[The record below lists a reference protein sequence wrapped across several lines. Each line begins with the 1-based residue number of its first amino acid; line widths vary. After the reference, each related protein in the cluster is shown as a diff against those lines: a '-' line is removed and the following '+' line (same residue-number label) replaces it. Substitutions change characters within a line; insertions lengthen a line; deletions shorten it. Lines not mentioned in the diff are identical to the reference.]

1 MFTLIQGIR
10 VGLQD
15 VIIGEGCIYF
25 KLKQVFL
32 KNWDYYQD
40 VFTDEVLSKQPSY
53 PGKLRLSSGL
63 FTDEVLSVHENMI
76 SKQKA
81 LS

>member
-1 MFTLIQGIR
+1 MLSLEKAGFILNSNK
-10 VGLQD
+10 
-15 VIIGEGCIYF
+15 F
-25 KLKQVFL
+25 FL